1 MTHQVSI
8 SRRKGELA
16 LIASSTE
23 NDTVTFIQK
32 IAPQLLDARSA
43 APNDGQTFH
52 ESQSTWINSSRK
64 RHGAEAN
71 RSVNRF
77 DEWARTESMSAP
89 TSQDLP
95 DSFRPNS
102 WEERS
107 QGWLPQPDLPSTTEP
122 SARPLGVSNL
132 WNEAKQYLKGSTEE
146 VAPAPAGTEKKKK
159 SWNSNLL
166 FE

>member
-8 SRRKGELA
+8 SRHKGELA

-23 NDTVTFIQK
+23 NDAVTFVQE

-43 APNDGQTFH
+43 APNDGQTFD
-52 ESQSTWINSSRK
+52 ESQSTLINSSRK

-71 RSVNRF
+71 RSVDRF
-77 DEWARTESMSAP
+77 DEWARTESKSAS
-89 TSQDLP
+89 TSQDQP

-107 QGWLPQPDLPSTTEP
+107 QGWLPQPKLPSTTEP
-122 SARPLGVSNL
+122 SARPSGVSNF
-132 WNEAKQYLKGSTEE
+132 WIEAKQYLKGSTEN

-159 SWNSNLL
+159 SRNSSSL